1 MNPLVSIARFLA
13 LGIHKS
19 KVPTGF
25 TPLSKV
31 RVATVML
38 DAEGKDAQSLV
49 DSVNKYF
56 SGKGIRAEI
65 FALSREKKPAALK
78 GAYMLGRRNV
88 NWFGKPRK
96 NKRTPRVDLGE
107 QLFINLLPSDNFTSQ
122 FCAAASQAVFK
133 IGCASSS
140 KGIYDIFVDSEGHA
154 PSDIFAQMAGLL
166 DTVK

>member
-13 LGIHKS
+13 LRIHRS

-31 RVATVML
+31 RVATVLL
-38 DAEGKDAQSLV
+38 DAEWKGAQSLV
-49 DSVNKYF
+49 DSVAKYF

-65 FALSREKKPAALK
+65 FALSPAKKPVALK

-88 NWFGKPRK
+88 NWFGRPRR
-96 NKRTPRVDLGE
+96 NKKTPRVDLGE
-107 QLFINLLPSDNFTSQ
+107 QLFISLLPSDNFTAQ
-122 FCAAASQAVFK
+122 FCASSSKALFK

-140 KGIYDIFVDSEGHA
+140 KGIYDIFVDSDIHD
-154 PSDIFAQMAGLL
+154 PSAIFVQMTGLL